1 MDAFTAF
8 PEMSAVV
15 SVVNTSGVPIRD
27 LTREDFEVIE
37 DGQPLTPTALE
48 AETNPDQPIAVALVL
63 DLSGSA
69 PLEAVQEAAHQFLD
83 YLGPNDMVALVG
95 FNAPLDFDTFDPFKE
110 SDFTYDKELIRSVVD
125 GLTVTGKSAVYEGIY
140 KGLLITSQQKLARRA
155 VIVMSDGHDTASRE
169 EIATADTVKTAAR
182 QKNIPIFTVGIYHE
196 DPEYGRNPDY
206 LKVLASESGGRYQE
220 ASDPSQLGELFQN
233 AVDQLRLQYRL
244 GWSSGG
250 QQDGNQHVLTL
261 RVTTADGQAQ
271 AERTVGYAAVPP
283 SPGPSE
289 AAEAESP
296 APVAAPPPPQVSSVQ
311 RDDEGTLGDLGTDLK
326 GNVLLVPQIDSQN
339 PIAKV
344 EYLLDGELLHTAQTG
359 DLEGQATHKPWEW
372 TWETGQE
379 DPGDHQLTITA
390 YDDSG
395 RASSPYT
402 VQVQIMQGG
411 IDIPYVGEVDWIG
424 VIVVVAGALL
434 LLFAI
439 VLLIVVRHR
448 PAPVP
453 VGGVGAVEMGAP
465 RSPYVPPGETAPGVP
480 GAVGMPTTMDVSGS
494 PQEPDTKPSVSADA
508 GAATSLPSAVSPA
521 PFVGGPTEL
530 AGVGRPTPWA
540 QPGPPAGD
548 LKTELLGTQA
558 DQVSALAWL
567 IARTGA
573 WAGQEFRLAE
583 VTDIGRTG
591 GNDIILDD
599 ASVSRQHA
607 KIKLEDEG
615 YYLYDLGAT
624 NPTMVNDQEVTR
636 HQLTDGDRISIG
648 QITLV
653 FKQVEGD

>member
-1 MDAFTAF
+1 
-8 PEMSAVV
+8 
-15 SVVNTSGVPIRD
+15 
-27 LTREDFEVIE
+27 
-37 DGQPLTPTALE
+37 
-48 AETNPDQPIAVALVL
+48 
-63 DLSGSA
+63 
-69 PLEAVQEAAHQFLD
+69 
-83 YLGPNDMVALVG
+83 MVALVG

-110 SDFTYDKELIRSVVD
+110 SDFTYDKDLIRSVVD

-140 KGLLITSQQKLARRA
+140 KGLLITSQQKLPRRA

-250 QQDGNQHVLTL
+250 QQDGNQRVLTL

-271 AERTVGYAAVPP
+271 AERTVDYAAAPL

-296 APVAAPPPPQVSSVQ
+296 APVATPPPPQVLSVQ
-311 RDDEGTLGDLGTDLK
+311 RDDEGALGDLGTDLT

-344 EYLLDGELLHTAQTG
+344 EYVLDGELLYTAQTG

-372 TWETGQE
+372 TWDTGQE
-379 DPGDHQLTITA
+379 ELGDHQLTITA

-411 IDIPYVGEVDWIG
+411 IDIPYVGEVGRTG
-424 VIVVVAGALL
+424 VIVVAVGAILFILL
-434 LLFAI
+434 VAI

-465 RSPYVPPGETAPGVP
+465 TSPHILPGQTAPGVP
-480 GAVGMPTTMDVSGS
+480 GVVGMPTTVDVSGS
-494 PQEPDTKPSVSADA
+494 PQEPGTLPSVSADA
-508 GAATSLPSAVSPA
+508 GAVTSLPSAVSPA
-521 PFVGGPTEL
+521 PFVGGPAQQ
-530 AGVGRPTPWA
+530 AGFGRPTPWA
-540 QPGPPAGD
+540 QPGPPAGSP
-548 LKTELLGTQA
+548 KTELLGTQA

-573 WAGQEFRLAE
+573 WEGQEFRLAG
-583 VTDIGRTG
+583 VTDIGRTSD
-591 GNDIILDD
+591 NDIILDD

-624 NPTMVNDQEVTR
+624 NPTKVNDQEVTR